1 MKAPMA
7 TTTIFKP
14 SLLPLP
20 AAAVH
25 YVCQSWWTCHTGIG
39 GKHYY
44 RERLD
49 SLLSLGEGLS
59 VIPPAVLERLDLFI
73 EPVKGW
79 KGQVPTWLGAP
90 CRVGRVK
97 LWLAILEGTGPYR
110 EFSLL
115 ALFPRHDIE
124 DAPPFVPLGTQVLLV
139 YRAELHLDCS
149 TSPAQP

>member
-79 KGQVPTWLGAP
+79 ERKGAAW
-90 CRVGRVK
+90 VG
-97 LWLAILEGTGPYR
+97 GPMR
-110 EFSLL
+110 GGRGE
-115 ALFPRHDIE
+115 
-124 DAPPFVPLGTQVLLV
+124 LLV
-139 YRAELHLDCS
+139 ALR
-149 TSPAQP
+149 

>member
-73 EPVKGW
+73 ETAKGLERP
-79 KGQVPTWLGAP
+79 GSTSTRSP
-90 CRVGRVK
+90 CRGRGG
-97 LWLAILEGTGPYR
+97 E
-110 EFSLL
+110 LL
-115 ALFPRHDIE
+115 GRH
-124 DAPPFVPLGTQVLLV
+124 L
-139 YRAELHLDCS
+139 
-149 TSPAQP
+149 